1 MYFGASN
8 GSATPAWQGY
18 TLIMPAISVGNVG
31 QLACDL
37 LIHTLKLTKVGCLHD
52 HSLEPLCGNDAF
64 LSTGVSSG
72 ILVTST
78 EVYESSE
85 KKIVVIQQRASF
97 VKGRV
102 VEFRKKL
109 LDWIKEVGFARTVL
123 LTSCFAYEKT
133 DAHVLRSSSRY
144 LMTPSLEKEEDS
156 FVSSILKFQQLERK
170 PPQEGLFPA
179 KKQDNIPEAAR
190 DIELPGG
197 GIAKKLFIDS
207 CKAEVPL
214 AVLLHYCSEGDT
226 SQDALMM
233 AAFVNSLLQLIPE
246 PSNPPR
252 GDDSWRTMW
261 KIPSSWTTLFIR
273 PIDPTMY

>member
-8 GSATPAWQGY
+8 GSTTPAWQSY

-72 ILVTST
+72 KLVTST

-102 VEFRKKL
+102 KEFRRKL
-109 LDWIKEVGFARTVL
+109 LDWIKQVGFARTVL

-133 DAHVLRSSSRY
+133 DAHMLSSSRY
-144 LMTPSLEKEEDS
+144 LMTPSLEKEKDS
-156 FVSSILKFQQLERK
+156 FVTSILKYQQLEKK
-170 PPQEGLFPA
+170 PQLADLELA
-179 KKQDNIPEAAR
+179 KKQDDIPEAAR
-190 DIELPGG
+190 DIYLPGG

-207 CKAEVPL
+207 CKADVPL
-214 AVLLHYCSEGDT
+214 AVLMHYCSESDNT
-226 SQDALMM
+226 QDAVMM
-233 AAFVNSLLQLIPE
+233 ASFVNSLLQLILE
-246 PSNPPR
+246 PSDPPR
-252 GDDSWRTMW
+252 GDSSWRTMW
-261 KIPSSWTTLFIR
+261 KIPNSWTTLFGR